1 MQLVKTHVKIMD
13 TPDFKIS
20 EIEDDDKILV
30 SNFVTNNW
38 GSSISVSR
46 GKAHNT
52 AKLPGFLC
60 RENDKIIGLVTYYI
74 EKNDCEIVTLDSE
87 INNKGLG
94 TKLLNKVIAKAK
106 ENDCSRVWLITTND
120 NSNAI
125 QFYQKRG
132 FEWVGFYRNAI
143 KESRKL
149 KPEIPEFGNDKIPI
163 KHEIEFEYRLD

>member
-1 MQLVKTHVKIMD
+1 MNAS
-13 TPDFKIS
+13 DFKIS

-30 SNFVTNNW
+30 TNFIADNW
-38 GSSISVSR
+38 GSPISVSK

-52 AKLPGFLC
+52 AILPGFIC
-60 RENDKIIGLVTYYI
+60 RENDKIVGLITYFM
-74 EKNDCEIVTLDSE
+74 ENNDCEIVTLNSE

-106 ENDCSRVWLITTND
+106 ENNCSRVWLITTND
-120 NSNAI
+120 NSDAI
-125 QFYQKRG
+125 RFYQKRG
-132 FEWVGFYRNAI
+132 FEWVGFYKDAI
-143 KESRKL
+143 TESRKL